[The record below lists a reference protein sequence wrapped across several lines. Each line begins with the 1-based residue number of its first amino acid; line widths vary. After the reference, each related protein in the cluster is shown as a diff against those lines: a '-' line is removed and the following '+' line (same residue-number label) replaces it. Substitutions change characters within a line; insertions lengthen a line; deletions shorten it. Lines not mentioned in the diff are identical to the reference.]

1 MGMEQPSQEGSL
13 NAGPGTIPRTGVF
26 NSPPRNMRLTLTHHC
41 VPQSLQGRW
50 SSLSRRALL
59 FTNQKIAIHFFHKTS
74 NRVGFTVI
82 LALIQWSLEKFLT
95 NKALLIP
102 LKNVSNFFQE
112 LLY

>member
-26 NSPPRNMRLTLTHHC
+26 NSPPRNMRLTPTHHC
-41 VPQSLQGRW
+41 VPQSLKGRW

-74 NRVGFTVI
+74 NWVGFTVI